1 MTNLL
6 RICKICILDEKFPG
20 ILFNQEGICHFC
32 EAYAGRAGLEEEKTI
47 LRDQIERLFE
57 GVKGKFEYDC
67 LIAFSGGKDSTYILK
82 MLSEKYGLNCLA
94 ITVDNGF
101 ISEKALKNCRRV
113 TQELGVDFQLYQP
126 SFAFM
131 KSMYRESVREKNLYT
146 HAATARASLLCNSC
160 INLINNYMIKIA
172 LTWRIPIIAG
182 GYMGGQVPQH
192 AAVLN
197 LNLSVLK
204 KFKQASLEKYMHA
217 FGPEARR
224 YFGLDLETIEDGKS
238 DKIVLLNPMLV
249 EKVPESKI
257 LDDIKKLGWEKPS
270 DTGEHSTN
278 CRLNDLGIYIHYRRY
293 GFHPYVFEMSEQVRI
308 GLLDRNAAL
317 QKVKYIPSF
326 KLVEDRAR
334 TIGLHG
340 KDIS

>member
-82 MLSEKYGLNCLA
+82 VLAEKYGLNCLA

-101 ISEKALKNCRRV
+101 ISEKALQNCRRV
-113 TQELGVDFQLYQP
+113 TQELGVDFQLYRP
-126 SFAFM
+126 SFDFM
-131 KSMYRESVREKNLYT
+131 KGMYRESVREKNLYAQ
-146 HAATARASLLCNSC
+146 AATARASLLCNSC

-172 LTWRIPIIAG
+172 LKWHIPMIAG

-192 AAVLN
+192 AAILDLN
-197 LNLSVLK
+197 LNVLK
-204 KFKQASLEKYMHA
+204 KFKKASLEKYIRV

-224 YFGLDLETIEDGKS
+224 YFGLDLEVVEKGRS
-238 DKIVLLNPMLV
+238 DKVVLLNPMLV
-249 EKVPESKI
+249 ERITESQI
-257 LDDIKKLGWEKPS
+257 LNDIKELGWEKPT

-278 CRLNDLGIYIHYRRY
+278 CRLNDLGIYVHYQRY
-293 GFHPYVFEMSEQVRI
+293 GFHPYVFEISEQVRI
-308 GLLDRNAAL
+308 GLLDRNTAF
-317 QKVKYIPSF
+317 QKVKHIPSF
-326 KLVEDRAR
+326 ESVEDRVR
-334 TIGLHG
+334 TIGLRG